1 MNVGGHVAIHGMID
15 LETLDTSPRC
25 TVLTVGG
32 VKFDPY
38 STNEPHSEFY
48 FRLDLDE
55 QDRLGRTVT
64 DDTIEW
70 WAKQDPRVKEEAFR
84 EDDRVGLKHFLDHLT
99 KWMVGVDVLWGHGYG
114 FDVTIVEDMYRQLST
129 PIPWNFWQV
138 KDGRTFLSLLPSD
151 PRKTMQQDLHNA
163 LADSY
168 YQAKA
173 IQIAYAKYDEWTR
186 CSTHYKDSAHSIN
199 QGV

>member
-1 MNVGGHVAIHGMID
+1 
-15 LETLDTSPRC
+15 
-25 TVLTVGG
+25 
-32 VKFDPY
+32 
-38 STNEPHSEFY
+38 
-48 FRLDLDE
+48 
-55 QDRLGRTVT
+55 
-64 DDTIEW
+64 
-70 WAKQDPRVKEEAFR
+70 
-84 EDDRVGLKHFLDHLT
+84 
-99 KWMVGVDVLWGHGYG
+99 MVGVDVLWGHGYG

-173 IQIAYAKYDEWTR
+173 IQIAYAKYDEWTKQG
-186 CSTHYKDSAHSIN
+186 STHYKHSAPST
-199 QGV
+199 QEV

>member
-1 MNVGGHVAIHGMID
+1 MAIHAMID
-15 LETLDTSPRC
+15 LETLATDPHC
-25 TVLTVGG
+25 TVLTIGG
-32 VKFDPY
+32 VKFNPNSFD
-38 STNEPHSEFY
+38 EPHSEFY

-55 QDRLGRTVT
+55 QDQLGRTVT

-70 WAKQDPRVKEEAFR
+70 WAKQDPKVKEEAFR

-114 FDVTIVEDMYRQLST
+114 FDVTIVEDIYRQMAT

-138 KDGRTFLSLLPSD
+138 KDGRTLISLLARD
-151 PRKTMQQDLHNA
+151 PRKDMQTDLHNA
-163 LADSY
+163 LKDSY

-173 IQIAYAKYDEWTR
+173 IQVAYSKIYTNMNTNDNR
-186 CSTHYKDSAHSIN
+186 IY
-199 QGV
+199 V